1 MIFKLIRTLS
11 LNSTRVLSESQKII
25 HPDTCKM
32 PFYAVRVGKTPG
44 IYTEWDIVKPLV
56 VGFSHAEYKKFVTKS
71 EASAYM
77 RAAPT
82 SQPPPPPP
90 PPAHPVV
97 KKEKFE
103 PSYIPKTINDYNNTG
118 NSNLQDFG
126 GREFG
131 KKRRTFQPP
140 PKSAY
145 GKHNK
150 YEKPYDRYSEKYA
163 PRSYARDS
171 STPSS
176 HSNPSK
182 PSKYP
187 TDHNKNVI
195 NSLENQRLQTSHLK
209 PNEHKFFQTA
219 GYNNQSTDPVVPEAQ
234 QQAADFGLEN
244 QANNI
249 SEGYNNSSRTFSN
262 SAIIPYDEP
271 VSKISPRLTQT
282 NANEPLIVY
291 TDGSCRGNGKADS
304 RAGIGVFFGDND
316 IRNVSERLN
325 GKQTNNRAELSGVIR
340 ALEMV
345 IKYDTDTKLAKVP
358 RRVIIYTDSQ
368 YVINCMTKWLFNW
381 AANGW
386 KTSKGS
392 SVQNKDLVEKIHD
405 LILEREG
412 QVIFKHVIAHS
423 SVHGNEWADTLA
435 ARGANLPLES

>member
-1 MIFKLIRTLS
+1 MIFKLLRTLS
-11 LNSTRVLSESQKII
+11 LNSTRLLSESHKII
-25 HPDTCKM
+25 HPDTCTM

-44 IYTEWDIVKPLV
+44 IYTDWDTVKPLV

-82 SQPPPPPP
+82 PQPPPP
-90 PPAHPVV
+90 PPAHPAV

-103 PSYIPKTINDYNNTG
+103 PSYIPKTTNDYNNAG
-118 NSNLQDFG
+118 KHNLQEFG

-140 PKSAY
+140 PKPAY

-150 YEKPYDRYSEKYA
+150 YEKPYDHYSEKYA

-171 STPSS
+171 STPST
-176 HSNPSK
+176 HYNPSK
-182 PSKYP
+182 TSKYP

-195 NSLENQRLQTSHLK
+195 NSLENQRLQTSHLQS
-209 PNEHKFFQTA
+209 NEHKFFQTA
-219 GYNNQSTDPVVPEAQ
+219 GYNNQSTDPVVPETQ
-234 QQAADFGLEN
+234 QKAADFGLEN
-244 QANNI
+244 QSNNNN
-249 SEGYNNSSRTFSN
+249 EGYNNSSRTFSN

-271 VSKISPRLTQT
+271 VSKISPKLTQT
-282 NANEPLIVY
+282 NVNEPLIVY

-325 GKQTNNRAELSGVIR
+325 GKQTNNRAELSAVIR

-358 RRVIIYTDSQ
+358 RRVVINTDSQ